1 MKRCVNE
8 SVTDALVIGYGNDL
22 RSDDGAGRWVANAI
36 EERGLDGVEVRSVAQ
51 LTPELALAVSGRS
64 VVVFVDASVDT
75 TELTVMPVE
84 VSRASSDVM
93 THHGN
98 PANLLSMVPQVGETP
113 GSAWLVSIPAV
124 ELGMGF
130 ELSPGTQEAAE
141 AAVDAI
147 EALVTP
153 G

>member
-130 ELSPGTQEAAE
+130 ELSPVTQEAAE